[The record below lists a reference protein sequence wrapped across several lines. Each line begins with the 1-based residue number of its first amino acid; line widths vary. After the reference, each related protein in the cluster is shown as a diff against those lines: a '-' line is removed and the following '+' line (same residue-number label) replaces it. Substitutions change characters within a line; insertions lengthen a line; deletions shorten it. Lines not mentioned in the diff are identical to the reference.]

1 MNRIVEKFLD
11 RIDDYSHN
19 KMCNDIDYDL
29 RLEIEYIIDRGI
41 YTKLIRQLNNNIE
54 DSIS

>member
-1 MNRIVEKFLD
+1 LNRIVEKFLD